1 MVTNRQEVKVTVNC
15 SIVVLRNHGSM
26 DNIVDRLQCESYL
39 GLLVQKSGSLIQ
51 NRKPLH
57 AGESP
62 LTHTVKAQNAGKSPL
77 THAVKAQNAGKSPLT
92 RATKAQYVDKSPLT
106 YVKVTRSSG
115 KNPLMDVVKGASLF
129 TQLNISTNVEVIN
142 KIKDVCIQKD
152 KSKLFKEKH

>member
-15 SIVVLRNHGSM
+15 SILVLRNHGSM

-57 AGESP
+57 AGE
-62 LTHTVKAQNAGKSPL
+62 
-77 THAVKAQNAGKSPLT
+77 SPLT